1 MSPKKGGVAW
11 RSIKAR
17 KALAALER
25 IGWTVKRQRG
35 SHRILER
42 PGWPD
47 VVFAF
52 HDKDEIGPRMLARLG
67 KKTGLTPG
75 DL

>member
-1 MSPKKGGVAW
+1 MSIWPAT
-11 RSIKAR
+11 KA
-17 KALAALER
+17 KQVLAALQR
-25 IGWTVKRQRG
+25 IGWKVKRTSRGAG
-35 SHRILER
+35 SHRTLSR

-52 HDKDEIGPRMLARLG
+52 HDGEEIGPRMLARIA
-67 KKTGLTPG
+67 KVTGLKPE